1 MPRAKKNEDTQIAA
15 TAENENGNNIA
26 DFELSA
32 EIVVGKLT
40 SNAKELAEK
49 IRNELKK
56 FTVDRYI
63 GNPAAAK
70 ADKALLTKVKDAIS
84 DKRKKV
90 SAEWNKPLDAL
101 LDEMKSLEK
110 EVSECY
116 DNLNDVVKQ
125 AENAE
130 KENKRKEIEGYWHTL
145 GITIIPLEKIF
156 NPKWLNKTF
165 SMNDVMKEVEAK
177 VEKITGEL
185 ATLRSMKDED
195 SETLQSFYLE
205 TLDLNATL
213 EKGNQLKA
221 NRAALKAEE
230 ERRQRE
236 EAEKAK
242 REAAVVNATKTPV
255 LTENSEIE
263 AEFAEKPQNL
273 GAILPK
279 NAESV
284 QNQTENATTDLGVV
298 FPTEAEL
305 AQYLAKAG
313 TANLERKESYRLEV
327 SGTVRQLVALRLLI
341 DKNGLHYKKI

>member
-15 TAENENGNNIA
+15 VAENKGGNSIS

-32 EIVVGKLT
+32 EIVAGKLT

-90 SAEWNKPLDAL
+90 SAEWNKPLDTF

-125 AENAE
+125 AENTE
-130 KENKRKEIEGYWHTL
+130 KENKRKEIEGYWHSL

-165 SMNDVMKEVEAK
+165 SMNDIMKEVEAK
-177 VEKITGEL
+177 VEKIMGEL
-185 ATLRSMKDED
+185 ATLRGMKDDD

-230 ERRQRE
+230 DRRQKE
-236 EAEKAK
+236 EAEKAL
-242 REAAVVNATKTPV
+242 REAAGKNATKAPV
-255 LTENSEIE
+255 LTETSKIE
-263 AEFAEKPQNL
+263 ANFAEKTQIS

-279 NAESV
+279 NAENA
-284 QNQTENATTDLGVV
+284 QNQAENVQVSGVV

-305 AQYLAKAG
+305 AQYLAKVG
-313 TANLERKESYRLEV
+313 TANLDKKESYRLEV

-341 DKNGLHYKKI
+341 DKNRLSYKKI

>member
-1 MPRAKKNEDTQIAA
+1 MPRAKKNEDTQIAVA
-15 TAENENGNNIA
+15 AVNENENKIA

-32 EIVVGKLT
+32 EIVAGKLT

-63 GNPAAAK
+63 GNPAVAK

-90 SAEWNKPLDAL
+90 SAEWNKPLNDF
-101 LDEMKSLEK
+101 LDEMRSLEK
-110 EVSECY
+110 EVLECY
-116 DNLNDVVKQ
+116 DNLNSVVKQ

-130 KENKRKEIEGYWHTL
+130 KEKKRKGIESYWHTL

-165 SMNDVMKEVEAK
+165 TMNDVMKEVEAK

-213 EKGNQLKA
+213 EKGNQLKD

-230 ERRQRE
+230 ERRRQE
-236 EAEKAK
+236 EAEKAL
-242 REAAVVNATKTPV
+242 REAAMKNAAKAPI

-263 AEFAEKPQNL
+263 ANFAENTQNS
-273 GAILPK
+273 GAILPN
-279 NAESV
+279 NAEIG
-284 QNQTENATTDLGVV
+284 QNQTENAMADLGVV
-298 FPTEAEL
+298 FPTSAEL

-313 TANLERKESYRLEV
+313 TANLEKTESYRLEILG
-327 SGTVRQLVALRLLI
+327 SVRQLVALRLLI
-341 DKNGLHYKKI
+341 DKNGLRYKKI

>member
-1 MPRAKKNEDTQIAA
+1 MPRAKKNEDTQISAA
-15 TAENENGNNIA
+15 AVNGNGNNIA
-26 DFELSA
+26 GFELSA
-32 EIVVGKLT
+32 EIVAGKLT

-63 GNPAAAK
+63 GKPAAAK

-90 SAEWNKPLDAL
+90 SAEWNKPLDAF
-101 LDEMKSLEK
+101 LDEMRSLEK
-110 EVSECY
+110 EVLECY
-116 DNLNDVVKQ
+116 GNLNDVVKQ
-125 AENAE
+125 AENVE

-165 SMNDVMKEVEAK
+165 TMNDVMKEVEAK

-185 ATLRSMKDED
+185 ATLRSMEDED

-221 NRAALKAEE
+221 NRAALKADE
-230 ERRQRE
+230 ERRRQE

-242 REAAVVNATKTPV
+242 REAALKNATKAPI

-273 GAILPK
+273 SAILPN
-279 NAESV
+279 NAESAK
-284 QNQTENATTDLGVV
+284 NQAENATADLGVV
-298 FPTEAEL
+298 FPSDEEF
-305 AQYLAKAG
+305 AQYLAKVKLAD
-313 TANLERKESYRLEV
+313 LERKESYRLEILG
-327 SGTVRQLVALRLLI
+327 SARQLVALRLFI
-341 DKNGLHYKKI
+341 DKNGLRYKKI

>member
-15 TAENENGNNIA
+15 VAENRGGSSIS

-32 EIVVGKLT
+32 EIVAGKLT

-49 IRNELKK
+49 IRSELKK

-90 SAEWNKPLDAL
+90 SAEWNKPLDTF

-116 DNLNDVVKQ
+116 DDLNDVVKQ
-125 AENAE
+125 AENTE
-130 KENKRKEIEGYWHTL
+130 KENKRKDIEGYWHTL

-165 SMNDVMKEVEAK
+165 SMNDIMKEIEAK
-177 VEKITGEL
+177 VEKIMGEL

-230 ERRQRE
+230 ERRQKE
-236 EAEKAK
+236 EAEKALGK
-242 REAAVVNATKTPV
+242 NATKAPF

-263 AEFAEKPQNL
+263 ANFAEKTQIS

-279 NAESV
+279 NAENA
-284 QNQTENATTDLGVV
+284 QNQAGNVQVSGVV

-305 AQYLAKAG
+305 AQYLAKVG
-313 TANLERKESYRLEV
+313 TANLDKKESYRLEV
-327 SGTVRQLVALRLLI
+327 SGTVRQLVALRLFI
-341 DKNGLHYKKI
+341 DKNRLSYKKI